1 MIYSIGQLSKET
13 QCKIPTIR
21 YYEEIGLLDKAN
33 RSEGN
38 QRQYT
43 SQQCQRLHFIRHSRA
58 LGFSLDE
65 IKQLIHLQDC
75 KYDEPHQAHHCEPN
89 APHLAHQIAQEHLV
103 DVRNKIKEL
112 KSLEKTL
119 LRMIN
124 TCNNTDS
131 TDCEILKSLNTIKA
145 E

>member
-13 QCKIPTIR
+13 QCKVPTIR

-33 RSEGN
+33 RSQGN

-43 SQQCQRLHFIRHSRA
+43 SLQCQRLHFIRHSRA

-65 IKQLIHLQDC
+65 IRQLIHLQDC
-75 KYDEPHQAHHCEPN
+75 KYEAPHQTHHCEPN
-89 APHLAHQIAQEHLV
+89 APHLAHQIAQDHLL
-103 DVRNKIKEL
+103 DVRNKINEL
-112 KSLEKTL
+112 KNLEETL
-119 LRMIN
+119 LDMIEA
-124 TCNNTDS
+124 CDNTDS
-131 TDCEILKSLNTIKA
+131 NDCEILKELNSIQA